1 MLGFICGLYTLGQ
14 LIKEAFEPT
23 LPAEY
28 HGNSKLEEADINKV
42 RFGQMSQRE
51 FNRNLSK
58 GKYYAPIC
66 KTPPLSEGDRLIQQ
80 ANRMREQRKMERDTA
95 DKRFTAT
102 EFRDYL
108 SGRAKGW
115 MPMENT
121 WGKNGEYEF
130 IKKLDRNKAEE
141 LLNEFLGSLKE
152 DGLKYV
158 GWGTD
163 GTSAKILKTSGWE
176 VECFLQE
183 HNIKY

>member
-1 MLGFICGLYTLGQ
+1 MLGFICSLYAVGQ
-14 LIKEAFEPT
+14 FIKEAFEPT

-28 HGNSKLEEADINKV
+28 HGNSTLENADANKV
-42 RFGQMSQRE
+42 RLGQMSRRQ
-51 FNRNLSK
+51 FNRNVRN
-58 GKYYAPIC
+58 GKYYAPIS
-66 KTPPLSEGDRLIQQ
+66 KTPPLSESGKLIQQ
-80 ANRMREQRKMERDTA
+80 VNRMREQQKMEKDTA
-95 DKRFTAT
+95 NARFTAT

-141 LLNEFLGSLKE
+141 LLNEFLGGLKE
-152 DGLKYV
+152 DELMCF

-176 VECFLQE
+176 VESFLRE
-183 HNIKY
+183 HNIKH

>member
-1 MLGFICGLYTLGQ
+1 MLGFICSLYAVGQ
-14 LIKEAFEPT
+14 FIKEVFEPT

-28 HGNSKLEEADINKV
+28 HGNLTLENADANKV
-42 RFGQMSQRE
+42 RLGQMSRRQ
-51 FNRNLSK
+51 FNRNIRN
-58 GKYYAPIC
+58 GKYYAPIS
-66 KTPPLSEGDRLIQQ
+66 KTLPLSGSDRLIQQ
-80 ANRMREQRKMERDTA
+80 ASRMREQQKTEKDTA
-95 DKRFTAT
+95 DERFTAI

-176 VECFLQE
+176 VECFLKK
-183 HNIKY
+183 HGIKH

>member
-1 MLGFICGLYTLGQ
+1 MLGFICSLYAVGQ
-14 LIKEAFEPT
+14 FIKEVFEPT

-28 HGNSKLEEADINKV
+28 HGNLILENADANKV
-42 RFGQMSQRE
+42 RLGQMSRRQ
-51 FNRNLSK
+51 FNRNIRN
-58 GKYYAPIC
+58 GKYYAPIS
-66 KTPPLSEGDRLIQQ
+66 KTLPLSESDRLIQQ
-80 ANRMREQRKMERDTA
+80 EARMRERQKTEKDTA
-95 DKRFTAT
+95 NARFTAT

-130 IKKLDRNKAEE
+130 IKKLDRHKAEE

-183 HNIKY
+183 HNIKH

>member
-1 MLGFICGLYTLGQ
+1 MLGFICSLYAVGQ
-14 LIKEAFEPT
+14 FIKEVFEPT

-28 HGNSKLEEADINKV
+28 HGNLTLENADANKV

-51 FNRNLSK
+51 FNRNLRK

-66 KTPPLSEGDRLIQQ
+66 KTPPLSEGGLLIQQ
-80 ANRMREQRKMERDTA
+80 ANRMREQQKVERNTA
-95 DKRFTAT
+95 NARFTAT

-130 IKKLDRNKAEE
+130 IKKLDRHKAEE
-141 LLNEFLGSLKE
+141 LLNEFIQGLKE
-152 DGLKYV
+152 DALMGV

-176 VECFLQE
+176 VECFLRE
-183 HNIKY
+183 HGIKH